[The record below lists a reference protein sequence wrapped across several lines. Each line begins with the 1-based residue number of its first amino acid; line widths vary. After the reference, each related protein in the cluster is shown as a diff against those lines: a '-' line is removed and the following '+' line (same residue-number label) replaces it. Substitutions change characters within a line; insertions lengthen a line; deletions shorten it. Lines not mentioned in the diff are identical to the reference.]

1 MFDRRALASALLA
14 LTIAIGVAAPR
25 NALAFT
31 VGGAVERASEP
42 GVFVRLEASSDLVVG
57 EDTFDDANL
66 YAFDEDQNILL
77 ERDLAVDIGAAGRT
91 IPAGTVVA
99 SHYVFF
105 DPGWGA
111 FQTGYVEFDAPIL
124 GVATSQETLKA
135 SDFLANTDVVYLNP
149 ILRGLEWE
157 DRVWIDPDDP
167 HRVRVSWLASS
178 PGDYIRVFT
187 ARSPGV

>member
-1 MFDRRALASALLA
+1 MFDTRNLAPAAALLA
-14 LTIAIGVAAPR
+14 AGILAPTVG
-25 NALAFT
+25 AAFT
-31 VGGAVERASEP
+31 VGGGIERSSEA
-42 GVFVRLEASSDLVVG
+42 GEFVRLEASSDLVVG

-77 ERDLAVDIGAAGRT
+77 DRDLAVDIGGLSRV

-105 DPGWGA
+105 DPAWGA

-135 SDFLANTDVVYLNP
+135 SDFLANTGVVYLNP
-149 ILRGLEWE
+149 VLRGLEWE

-167 HRVRVSWLASS
+167 YRVRVSWLASS